1 MDNCNL
7 LKSGDLLK
15 VKSRVQ
21 LRKNVKNK
29 MLKDLESTF
38 GEGMTELENKTL
50 EKVTFD
56 EYSLI
61 LVEGKPLLFEIE
73 KHLFP
78 TVRGALE
85 MGLQKR
91 LVVIDK
97 GAIRFVSNGADIM
110 APGIQEADP
119 DIKEGDLVIIVEET
133 HRKPLAIG
141 KALMEGKQMVDANS
155 GKAIKSI
162 SHVGDKLWNFEF

>member
-1 MDNCNL
+1 M
-7 LKSGDLLK
+7 K

-29 MLKDLESTF
+29 MLKDLVSTF
-38 GEGMTELENKTL
+38 GEELSYLEDKTL
-50 EKVTFD
+50 EKITLE

-61 LVEGKPLLFEIE
+61 LVDGKPLLFEIE
-73 KHLFP
+73 GHVFP

-85 MGLQKR
+85 MELQKR
-91 LVVIDK
+91 VVIVDK

-110 APGIQEADP
+110 APGIVGADP
-119 DIKEGDLVIIVEET
+119 EIKEGDLVIIVEET
-133 HRKPLAIG
+133 HQKPLAIG
-141 KALMEGKQMVDANS
+141 KAIMGGSEMVEATS

-162 SHVGDKLWNFEF
+162 SHVGDKLWNTEF

>member
-1 MDNCNL
+1 
-7 LKSGDLLK
+7 LK

-29 MLKDLESTF
+29 MLKDLVSTF
-38 GEGMTELENKTL
+38 GDEMSELEDKTL
-50 EKVTFD
+50 EKITLE
-56 EYSLI
+56 EYSII
-61 LVEGKPLLFEIE
+61 LVDGKPLLFEIE
-73 KHLFP
+73 EHLFP

-91 LVVIDK
+91 VVTVDK

-110 APGIQEADP
+110 APGVVAADP
-119 DIKEGDLVIIVEET
+119 EINEGDLVIIVEET

-141 KALMEGKQMVDANS
+141 KALMEGLEMVEATS

-162 SHVGDKLWNFEF
+162 SHVGDKLWSTEF

>member
-1 MDNCNL
+1 M
-7 LKSGDLLK
+7 KI
-15 VKSRVQ
+15 KSRVQ
-21 LRKNVKNK
+21 LRKNAKNK
-29 MLKDLESTF
+29 MLKDIISTF
-38 GEGMTELENKTL
+38 GEEMAELENKTL
-50 EKVTFD
+50 EKITLE

-61 LVEGKPLLFEIE
+61 LVDGKPLLFEVE
-73 KHLFP
+73 GHLFP

-91 LVVIDK
+91 VVAVDK

-110 APGIQEADP
+110 APGVVEADSE
-119 DIKEGDLVIIVEET
+119 IKAGDLVIIVEET

-141 KALMEGKQMVDANS
+141 KALMEGPQMVEASS

-162 SHVGDKLWNFEF
+162 TYVGDKLWNMEL

>member
-1 MDNCNL
+1 
-7 LKSGDLLK
+7 LK

-29 MLKDLESTF
+29 MLKDLISTF
-38 GEGMTELENKTL
+38 GEKMAGLENKVL
-50 EKVTFD
+50 EKITLD
-56 EYSLI
+56 EYTLI
-61 LVEGKPLLFEIE
+61 LVDGRPLLFEIE
-73 KHLFP
+73 GQLFP

-85 MGLQKR
+85 MELKNR
-91 LVVIDK
+91 IVTIDK

-110 APGIQEADP
+110 APGIVDADSE
-119 DIKEGDLVIIVEET
+119 IEEGDFVIIVEET

-141 KALMEGKQMVDANS
+141 KALMKGPQMVEADS

-162 SHVGDKLWNFEF
+162 THVGDKLWNMEL

>member
-1 MDNCNL
+1 
-7 LKSGDLLK
+7 
-15 VKSRVQ
+15 
-21 LRKNVKNK
+21 
-29 MLKDLESTF
+29 MLKDIISTF
-38 GEGMTELENKTL
+38 GEEMAELENKTL
-50 EKVTFD
+50 EKITLE

-61 LVEGKPLLFEIE
+61 LVDGKPLLFEVE
-73 KHLFP
+73 GHLFP

-91 LVVIDK
+91 IVAVDK

-110 APGIQEADP
+110 APGVVEADSE
-119 DIKEGDLVIIVEET
+119 IKEGDLVIIVEET

-141 KALMEGKQMVDANS
+141 KALMEGPQMVEANS

-162 SHVGDKLWNFEF
+162 TYVGDKLWNMEL

>member
-1 MDNCNL
+1 M
-7 LKSGDLLK
+7 K

-21 LRKNVKNK
+21 LRKNIKNK
-29 MLKDLESTF
+29 MLKDLVSTF
-38 GEGMTELENKTL
+38 GEELSELEDKTL
-50 EKVTFD
+50 EKITLE

-61 LVEGKPLLFEIE
+61 LVDGKPLLFEIE
-73 KHLFP
+73 GHLFP

-91 LVVIDK
+91 VVTVDK

-110 APGIQEADP
+110 APGVVAADP
-119 DIKEGDLVIIVEET
+119 EIKEGDLVIIVEET
-133 HRKPLAIG
+133 HQKPLAIG
-141 KALMEGKQMVDANS
+141 KALMEGPEMVEATS

-162 SHVGDKLWNFEF
+162 THVGDKLWSTEF

>member
-1 MDNCNL
+1 
-7 LKSGDLLK
+7 
-15 VKSRVQ
+15 
-21 LRKNVKNK
+21 
-29 MLKDLESTF
+29 MLKDLLSTF
-38 GEGMTELENKTL
+38 GEEMSGLEDKNLEKITL
-50 EKVTFD
+50 E

-61 LVEGKPLLFEIE
+61 LVDGKPLLLEIE
-73 KHLFP
+73 GHLFP

-91 LVVIDK
+91 VVTVDK

-110 APGIQEADP
+110 APGVVEADP
-119 DIKEGDLVIIVEET
+119 EIKEGDLVIIVEET

-141 KALMEGKQMVDANS
+141 KALMEGLEMVEATS

-162 SHVGDKLWNFEF
+162 THVGDKLWNMEF